1 MSKNKEKTITE
12 KLIEF
17 INDLTLFVDSK
28 GMGWARAE
36 GQCFPIKSDP
46 FEQWLR
52 YKYYNQ
58 YQKAPY
64 KQAIQDVI
72 ELASSKA
79 RFDTN
84 SYTED
89 VNIRVAKVEGAI
101 IIDRVSEY
109 GTNTV
114 EITAEGWQ
122 NGATQVAK
130 FWRAKGMNELP
141 KPQSGGTI
149 NTLRKYLNI
158 RSNSDFRLLI
168 AWLLTA
174 YNPEVPCPILVLQG
188 EQGSAKSTTAKVLR
202 SLVDPN
208 GALIRSAPK
217 NEEDLIIQAQ
227 NSRIICLDNLSGLK
241 DWLSDAL
248 CRVCTGS
255 GFSTRT
261 RFTNR
266 DEEIFSVKRPI
277 ILNGIDE
284 IATRGD
290 LLDRSIVLNLPPIP
304 SYKRKDSRR
313 FWKEFKRDKPS
324 ILGALFNAVS
334 EGLRAEEP
342 NLRIVPRMADFA
354 EWATRCET
362 AFNCGRGTVIAD
374 YTSNK
379 IEAVKVELDSNYL
392 ACAIQKILSHKD
404 KYEGTATELLEEVRS
419 VSPEINDKQLPKL
432 NQLKSELTRLA
443 PAFRKIGIE
452 YKYNRTSQRRVHFF
466 EKISDKPSEA
476 SLPSQNRMDDDAYDG
491 NDALNSKLYNTE
503 VNPNSKLFGTPSL
516 SEKRNLRNGQTSNK
530 SH

>member
-1 MSKNKEKTITE
+1 MSKSKEKTTTD

-17 INDLTLFVDSK
+17 IDDLTLFVDSK
-28 GMGWARAE
+28 GIEWTRAE
-36 GQCFPIKSDP
+36 GQCFPIKSEP

-64 KQAIQDVI
+64 KQAVQNVI
-72 ELASSKA
+72 DLASSKA
-79 RFDTN
+79 KFDTD

-101 IIDRVSEY
+101 IIDRASTY
-109 GTNTV
+109 GTNKI
-114 EITAEGWQ
+114 EITPGGWQ
-122 NGATQVAK
+122 NGATQSVK
-130 FWRAKGMNELP
+130 FWRPKGMNELP
-141 KPQSGGTI
+141 KPESGGTI

-174 YNPEVPCPILVLQG
+174 YNPEIQCPILVLQG

-227 NSRIICLDNLSGLK
+227 HSHIICLDNLSGLK
-241 DWLSDAL
+241 GWLSDAL

-255 GFSTRT
+255 GFSTRKK
-261 RFTNR
+261 FTNR
-266 DEEIFSVKRPI
+266 GEEIFSVKRPI

-284 IATRGD
+284 IATQND
-290 LLDRSIVLNLPPIP
+290 LLDRSIVLNLPAIS

-313 FWKEFKRDKPS
+313 FWREFERDKPF
-324 ILGALFNAVS
+324 ILGALFDALS

-342 NLRIVPRMADFA
+342 NLGSVPRMADFV
-354 EWATRCET
+354 EWATRFET
-362 AFNCGRGTVIAD
+362 AFNWESGTVAD
-374 YTSNK
+374 DYAYNE

-392 ACAIQKILSHKD
+392 ACAIQDIMSDKK

-419 VSPEINDKQLPKL
+419 VFPEINDKQLPKL
-432 NQLKSELTRLA
+432 NQLNSEITRLKS
-443 PAFRKIGIE
+443 AFRKIGIE
-452 YKYNRTSQRRVHFF
+452 YDNDRTSKRRLHIFK
-466 EKISDKPSEA
+466 KISDKPS
-476 SLPSQNRMDDDAYDG
+476 LPSQKDRNHDAYDG
-491 NDALNSKLYNTE
+491 NDASSSKLYKTE
-503 VNPNSKLFGTPSL
+503 VDPNSKLFGIPSL
-516 SEKRNLRNGQTSNK
+516 SEKEYSRNGQASN
-530 SH
+530 

>member
-1 MSKNKEKTITE
+1 MSKSKEKTISE

-17 INDLTLFVDSK
+17 IDDLILFVDSK
-28 GMGWARAE
+28 GIEWARAE
-36 GQCFPIKSDP
+36 GQCFPIESNH
-46 FEQWLR
+46 FEDWLR

-64 KQAIQDVI
+64 KQAVQKAID
-72 ELASSKA
+72 LASSRAK
-79 RFDTN
+79 FDPN

-89 VNIRVAKVEGAI
+89 VNIRVAKVDEAI
-101 IIDRVSEY
+101 IVDRVSKY

-114 EITAEGWQ
+114 EISAAGWQ

-130 FWRAKGMNELP
+130 FWRPKGMNELP
-141 KPQSGGTI
+141 KPESGGTI
-149 NTLRKYLNI
+149 YTLRKYLNI
-158 RSNSDFRLLI
+158 RSDSDFRLLI

-174 YNPEVPCPILVLQG
+174 YNPEIPCPILVLQG

-217 NEEDLIIQAQ
+217 NEEDLIVQAQ
-227 NSRIICLDNLSGLK
+227 HSHIICLDNLSGLK

-261 RFTNR
+261 KFTNR
-266 DEEIFSVKRPI
+266 DEEIFRVKRPI

-304 SYKRKDSRR
+304 SNMRKDSRS
-313 FWKEFKRDKPS
+313 FWREFERDKPF

-334 EGLRAEEP
+334 EGLRVEKP
-342 NLRIVPRMADFA
+342 SLKSVPRMADFA

-362 AFNCGRGTVIAD
+362 AFNWENGTVIDD
-374 YTSNK
+374 YKTNE
-379 IEAVKVELDSNYL
+379 IEAVKVDLDSNYL
-392 ACAIQKILSHKD
+392 ACAIQKIMSHKD
-404 KYEGTATELLEEVRS
+404 KYEGTATEILEEVRN
-419 VSPEINDKQLPKL
+419 VSPEINDKHFPKL

-452 YKYNRTSQRRVHFF
+452 YDDDRTAQRRLHIF
-466 EKISDKPSEA
+466 ERISDKA
-476 SLPSQNRMDDDAYDG
+476 SLASQNGRNHDAYD
-491 NDALNSKLYNTE
+491 ASNSKLYKTE
-503 VNPNSKLFGTPSL
+503 VDPNGKLFGPPAL
-516 SEKRNLRNGQTSNK
+516 SENEHSSNGQA